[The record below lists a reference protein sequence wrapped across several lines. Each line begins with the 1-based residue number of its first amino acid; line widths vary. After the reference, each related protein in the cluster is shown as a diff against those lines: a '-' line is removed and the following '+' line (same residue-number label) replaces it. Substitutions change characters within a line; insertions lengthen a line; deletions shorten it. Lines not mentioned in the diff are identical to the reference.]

1 VAGYHKSAYFQQG
14 QNKSVGGGTM
24 QVWKSQV
31 WKSQVRKSNQ
41 PVLLKTY
48 EPRRLYRPDIMS
60 YLTCKDLMVMANG
73 GEQFIVVDAKTGE
86 DLTPSFH
93 PVIVEH

>member
-14 QNKSVGGGTM
+14 LNESVGGGTM

-31 WKSQVRKSNQ
+31 CKSQACKSNQ
-41 PVLLKTY
+41 ALLASTY
-48 EPRRLYRPDIMS
+48 APRRLYRPDIMS
-60 YLTCKDLMVMANG
+60 YLTREDLIAMADG